1 MRYLLLLLSW
11 IMFSAFYFSCSSTRK
26 ISGDY
31 PHLKYLVKDSS
42 LYQYF
47 TIDTSGIS
55 FFAEPAEKILGNP
68 ECKIYAAEKNEVAD
82 WIAQI
87 HPDSVVVFYKNKG
100 LKHFSEMSPWE
111 KGADSRNL
119 TPKQKS
125 KDKNKPLKGIRIAID
140 PGHIETTMEMAQI
153 EEKYIK
159 MHPSPA
165 TQNQEIAFNEANLT
179 LSTALILSQK
189 LQEKGA
195 VVMLSRPRAGYDARG
210 INFSMWKD
218 MVILQD
224 IENEIKAGRMDSAY
238 AHNVRLNGT
247 PSEIYRKLYVPIDL
261 RKRAEKINL
270 FHPDLTVIIHYNVH
284 GPNWELRDSNNYC
297 SPSPTN
303 YNMAFVGGS
312 FMKGELTH
320 LEDRVAFMRL
330 LLTPSLP
337 KSIDLSAHVIE
348 QFEKHLGVAPVTPK
362 DSLLYLDRSSI
373 LTEKTGVYARN
384 LSLTRMVGGVLC
396 YGESLCQDNLQECI
410 SLNKKDLHLTEVTGN
425 ERTKQVAESYFEAI
439 MAYFK

>member
-1 MRYLLLLLSW
+1 MRYLLLFISWILLSA
-11 IMFSAFYFSCSSTRK
+11 SYFSCTSTHQ
-26 ISGDY
+26 IAEEY

-42 LYQYF
+42 LYEYF
-47 TIDTSGIS
+47 TIDSSGIS
-55 FFAEPAEKILGNP
+55 FFAEPAEKILGKP
-68 ECKIYAAEKNEVAD
+68 EFKIYASEKKEVAE
-82 WIAQI
+82 WIAQLQ
-87 HPDSVVVFYKNKG
+87 PDSVIVFYKNKG
-100 LKHFSEMSPWE
+100 LRYFSEMLPSE
-111 KGADSRNL
+111 KGGEAKIVAKKVAR
-119 TPKQKS
+119 

-153 EEKYIK
+153 EEKFIK
-159 MHPSPA
+159 MHASPA

-195 VVMLSRPRAGYDARG
+195 TVMLSRPRAGYDARG
-210 INFSMWKD
+210 INFRMWLD
-218 MVILQD
+218 MVMMQD

-238 AHNVRLNGT
+238 AHKIRLNGT
-247 PSEIYRKLYVPIDL
+247 ANEIYRKLYVPIDL

-270 FHPDLTVIIHYNVH
+270 FRPDLTIIIHYNVH
-284 GPNWELRDSNNYC
+284 GPNWELRDSSNYC
-297 SPSPTN
+297 SPSPIN

-312 FMKGELTH
+312 FMKGELAR

-337 KSIDLSAHVIE
+337 KSINLSANVIQ
-348 QFEKHLGVAPVTPK
+348 QFEKHLGVPPVTKK

-396 YGESLCQDNLQECI
+396 YGESLCQDNIQECI
-410 SLNKKDLHLTEVTGN
+410 SLNKKDLYLSEVVGN

-439 MAYFK
+439 MEYFK